1 VDASSNAQ
9 ESPSTP
15 TEAGLMPAASATP
28 AARPGGVAVLVKA
41 LGLIDLLA
49 EYGEMTPARLAELV
63 EEPRSTVYRLLAT
76 LQDLEFVEP
85 GHVRGTYRLGLKLFT
100 LGSAVVERFDERA
113 AAHPVMER
121 LHDDTGETVFLCVR
135 RDLQA
140 VCIERIDG
148 LRVALLELRLGGAM
162 ALHHG
167 AAPRALLAFEAPETW
182 ARYLEAAGVSE
193 SDSPSASDVLAELR
207 ATRERGY
214 AISDQD
220 VTPGV
225 ASVGAPIF
233 GHTGAVRASVSI
245 GGLRD
250 VVIGE
255 DSPVRELVCQA
266 AQEISHRLGHRS

>member
-1 VDASSNAQ
+1 MAAA
-9 ESPSTP
+9 TP
-15 TEAGLMPAASATP
+15 T
-28 AARPGGVAVLVKA
+28 RPGGVAVLVKA

-49 EYGEMTPARLAELV
+49 EHGEMTPARLAELID
-63 EEPRSTVYRLLAT
+63 EPRSTVYRLLAT

-85 GHVRGTYRLGLKLFT
+85 GHVRGTHRLGLKLFT
-100 LGSAVVERFDERA
+100 LGSAVVERFDARA
-113 AAHPVMER
+113 AAHPVLER
-121 LHDDTGETVFLCVR
+121 LHEETGETVFLCVR
-135 RDLQA
+135 RDLEA

-167 AAPRALLAFEAPETW
+167 AAPRALLAFEPEETW
-182 ARYLEAAGVSE
+182 EAYVDAAGVPE
-193 SDSPSASDVLAELR
+193 RATDRAPGRSDVLAELA

-233 GHTGAVRASVSI
+233 GHNGVVVASVSI

-255 DSPVRELVCQA
+255 GSRVLPIVREA
-266 AQEISHRLGHRS
+266 AREISHRLGHRV